1 MGTVLSFAAKSIVPK
16 FLGAVGITL
25 TLCSVI
31 SIINNRIY
39 DEKKIA
45 NQLKEEFIQK
55 FINNKDFN
63 EIFGKNAI

>member
-1 MGTVLSFAAKSIVPK
+1 MAGILSFAAKSIVPK
-16 FLGAVGITL
+16 LLGVAGIAL
-25 TLCSVI
+25 TACSVI

-45 NQLKEEFIQK
+45 NQFKEEFIQK
-55 FINNKDFN
+55 FINSKDFN